1 MGAPEIGAIE
11 SSPGGGLSR
20 PEIGAIE
27 SSPGG
32 GLSRPEIAVVVP
44 TRDRPLRLRW
54 LLNALE
60 EQSLAPELFEVIVCH
75 DSRGPETEE
84 LLRTHPLALRG
95 VLRHRA
101 LEPGTRSAGYKRNL
115 GWRSARAPVIAFTDD
130 DCRPP
135 TDWLARALEAASRHP
150 GAIVQGATRPD
161 PDEIELA
168 LRAPH
173 ARTQA
178 IDPPSPWAQ
187 TCNILY
193 PRELLER
200 LDGFDE
206 QIESGEDTD
215 VALRGIAA
223 GASFLA
229 APEVVNYHSVQ
240 SSGLPALLRTLP
252 RWEFIPWLVKRHPEL
267 RRECAAGVFWRETHG
282 WMLLALAGVAL
293 TRSHPA
299 ALLLA
304 APWAVRAA
312 PSYGPGPRGRLRAC
326 LELPSRAVVDLVE
339 LSVLA
344 RGSARHRSLVL

>member
-1 MGAPEIGAIE
+1 MSGPV
-11 SSPGGGLSR
+11 P
-20 PEIGAIE
+20 
-27 SSPGG
+27 
-32 GLSRPEIAVVVP
+32 PEIAVVVP

-60 EQSLAPELFEVIVCH
+60 EQSIAPGRFEVIVCH
-75 DSRGPETEE
+75 DSRGPETED
-84 LLRTHPLALRG
+84 LLRTHPLAAQG
-95 VLRHRA
+95 VLRHHA
-101 LEPGTRSAGYKRNL
+101 LDPGTRSAGYKRNL

-135 TDWLARALEAASRHP
+135 PDWLARALDAAERHP

-161 PDEIELA
+161 PDELEIA

-193 PRELLER
+193 PRELLDR

-206 QIESGEDTD
+206 EIESGEDTD
-215 VALRGIAA
+215 VALRGIGA
-223 GASFLA
+223 GASLCA
-229 APEVVNYHSVQ
+229 APEVLNYHSVHV
-240 SSGLPALLRTLP
+240 SGLPALLRTLP

-267 RRECAAGVFWRETHG
+267 RRECSAGLFWRETHG
-282 WMLLALAGVAL
+282 WMLLALLGLAVGL
-293 TRSHPA
+293 TSRRRSA
-299 ALLLA
+299 ALLAL
-304 APWAVRAA
+304 PWTVRAA
-312 PSYGPGPRGRLRAC
+312 SSYGSGLRGRVRAGV
-326 LELPSRAVVDLVE
+326 ELPGRAVVDLAE
-339 LSVLA
+339 LAVLA

>member
-1 MGAPEIGAIE
+1 MTG
-11 SSPGGGLSR
+11 R
-20 PEIGAIE
+20 PEITAIT
-27 SSPGG
+27 P
-32 GLSRPEIAVVVP
+32 SRTVDAPPPEITVVIP
-44 TRDRPLRLRW
+44 SRDRALRLRW

-60 EQSLAPELFEVIVCH
+60 EQSLDRGRFEVIVCH
-75 DSRGPETEE
+75 DSRGPDTEE
-84 LLRTHPLALRG
+84 LLRTHPLAAHG

-115 GWRSARAPVIAFTDD
+115 GWRSARSPLIAFTDD

-135 TDWLARALEAASRHP
+135 PDWLALALDAARRHP
-150 GAIVQGATRPD
+150 GAIVQGATSPD
-161 PDEIELA
+161 PDELEIA

-178 IDPPSPWAQ
+178 IDPPSVWAQ
-187 TCNILY
+187 TCNIVY

-223 GASFLA
+223 GASFCA
-229 APEVVNYHSVQ
+229 APELVNYHSVHV
-240 SSGLPALLRTLP
+240 SGLPALLRTLP

-267 RRECAAGVFWRETHG
+267 RRECSAGLFWHETHG
-282 WMLLALAGVAL
+282 WMLLAIAGLALSLVS
-293 TRSHPA
+293 RRPA
-299 ALLLA
+299 AAALA

-312 PSYGPGPRGRLRAC
+312 PSYGSGPRGRLRAF
-326 LELPSRAVVDLVE
+326 LELPGRAVVDLAE
-339 LSVLA
+339 LAVLA